1 MTKIEFLKEYKRL
14 LEEYPQ
20 QFSSKTR
27 MELIERTVIELP
39 LKWWSNLVD
48 RIIISNNPRLDILES
63 ARGETQALRSYRRT
77 TDLLEALKR
86 DSEHISDEGL
96 TNFLKKLGVD
106 DLTQAVKKLQG
117 DQT

>member
-1 MTKIEFLKEYKRL
+1 MTKIEFVTEYKRL

-20 QFSSKTR
+20 QFSSKIR
-27 MELIERTVIELP
+27 MELIERTVIELSA
-39 LKWWSNLVD
+39 KWWANLVD
-48 RIIISNNPRLDILES
+48 RIIISNNPRLDVLEA

-96 TNFLKKLGVD
+96 ANFLKKLGAN
-106 DLTQAVKKLQG
+106 DLTQAIKLKF
-117 DQT
+117 DQE